1 MSALIRSIKEAFA
14 FMGEHGIWNSLKRKD
29 SPWLIQFGKY
39 GMCGV
44 LAVIVQNVV
53 WYICATTFLPCLDET
68 MPNEERAWN
77 WLYANLIGFVFANV
91 VTYLTN
97 LKFVFTGGRHSRW
110 KEFWLFTAVSFGSN
124 VPALALGF
132 IAILNDSSTP
142 FAQVLFVVVA
152 AMVNFLCRKF
162 LVFKG

>member
-1 MSALIRSIKEAFA
+1 
-14 FMGEHGIWNSLKRKD
+14 MGEHGIWRSLHRKD
-29 SPWLIQFGKY
+29 APWMIQFGKY

-44 LAVIVQNVV
+44 VAVIVQNLVFLA
-53 WYICATTFLPCLDET
+53 CATTIFPCLDQT
-68 MPNEERAWN
+68 MPEWDRAYN
-77 WLYANLIGFVFANV
+77 WLYCNLVGFVFANV
-91 VTYLTN
+91 VTYFTN
-97 LKFVFTGGRHSRW
+97 LMFVFTGGRHSRW

-132 IAILNDSSTP
+132 TAIINKQSTP

-162 LVFKG
+162 LVFKA